1 MHSFSS
7 RLAFAASFALLHALA
22 CSDDAASPA
31 PSAAGSAG
39 TGGRGSVGSA
49 GTGGSAASGG
59 SGGSAG
65 TGDASAG
72 SGGGGVSGSGGA
84 GGSVGG
90 SGGAGDAAGGSAGSA
105 GTGGSGGTGGTPGN
119 SVCPAGSDALV
130 VNLTNVRPQRVAGV
144 PPDPPRGQNIEGPV
158 WIGDSLYLSEI
169 TFGGGIDPARILK
182 HTPGAGTTVFLD
194 MVTGG
199 MTGENA
205 GTNGLALTNDGQL
218 LAARHY
224 NGSISIIDLTNPS
237 QITPVVTG
245 YMGTR
250 FNSPNDVAVHSNG
263 GIYFTDPDYQGPD
276 QRPQAE
282 ERAYWVPAGG
292 MAQPIAMAP
301 TKPNGIALS
310 RDEATLFILGQ
321 NGLFRYAVAANGS
334 AGARTNMTNQSG
346 DGMGKDCAGNLYITQ
361 GNQVRVFDRMFRELT
376 PAIAVPLTGGSVTNV
391 AFGGPN
397 RRTLFI
403 TSLNPAS
410 LFSVELNVPGYPY

>member
-1 MHSFSS
+1 MQSVSVRFG
-7 RLAFAASFALLHALA
+7 FALSIAFLHALA

-31 PSAAGSAG
+31 PSAAGAG
-39 TGGRGSVGSA
+39 GHGSGGSA
-49 GTGGSAASGG
+49 GAGGAGASGG
-59 SGGSAG
+59 SGGAAG

-72 SGGGGVSGSGGA
+72 SGGGGESGSAGA
-84 GGSVGG
+84 GGSAGG
-90 SGGAGDAAGGSAGSA
+90 SGGAGDAAGGSSGNA
-105 GTGGSGGTGGTPGN
+105 GTGGGAGTGGTAGTG
-119 SVCPAGSDALV
+119 VCPAGSDAIT
-130 VNLTNVRPQRVAGV
+130 VNLMNVRPQRVAGV

-158 WIGDSLYLSEI
+158 WIGDSLYVSEI
-169 TFGGGIDPARILK
+169 TFGGGVDPARILK
-182 HTPGAGTTVFLD
+182 HTPGMGTTVFLD
-194 MVTGG
+194 TVTGG
-199 MTGENA
+199 MAGENA

-218 LAARHY
+218 IAARQY
-224 NGSISIIDLTNPS
+224 NGSISIINLNNPS
-237 QITPVVTG
+237 QITPVVSQ
-245 YMGTR
+245 YMGAR

-292 MAQPIAMAP
+292 MPQPIAMAP
-301 TKPNGIALS
+301 TKPNGITLS

-334 AGARTNMTNQSG
+334 VGARTNMTNQGG

-391 AFGGPN
+391 AFGGAN